1 MTLISVIILFS
12 NRGISLIGPTIS
24 LLLLDLVVLV
34 DEMIA
39 GDVGR
44 IVVAGK
50 FLAVAFLEGS
60 AQESRVLQDRALML
74 RGFWVGVERSWK
86 DDLLGIFGLE
96 GIALLCVFLLEMVSK
111 SAGLSRTQPSF
122 V

>member
-60 AQESRVLQDRALML
+60 AEESRVLQDRALML
-74 RGFWVGVERSWK
+74 RGFRVGVERSWK

-96 GIALLCVFLLEMVSK
+96 GIALLHVFLLEMVSK